1 MMRLKS
7 LFRVCSPQLYVNIN
21 SLFIEAS
28 TDGHIARPF
37 VLSEQS
43 FLQDIETNAKVY
55 KNKSTWLVNELTS
68 FMQEFNF
75 IDSSKL

>member
-43 FLQDIETNAKVY
+43 FLQDIETNGLSPHG
-55 KNKSTWLVNELTS
+55 NGCLIFWRDS
-68 FMQEFNF
+68 F
-75 IDSSKL
+75 LH